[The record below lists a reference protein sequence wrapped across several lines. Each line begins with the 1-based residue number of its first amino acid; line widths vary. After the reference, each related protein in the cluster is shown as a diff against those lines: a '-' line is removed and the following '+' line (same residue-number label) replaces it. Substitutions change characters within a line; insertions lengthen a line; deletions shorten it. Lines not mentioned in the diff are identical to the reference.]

1 MSVSNP
7 STFIGHL
14 RRNTEV
20 LFHLGCPSLSP
31 HCTQRSFQ
39 RGNGENLKANA
50 LFPPLSFIKE
60 VSLGWEVAGKVWCLN
75 VQSGGTPSSKLV
87 SVKWE
92 AANYGMSPC

>member
-50 LFPPLSFIKE
+50 LFPPVFYQGGILGLGSGRQGLVLECVEWRNPFQQ
-60 VSLGWEVAGKVWCLN
+60 VSQCEMGSC
-75 VQSGGTPSSKLV
+75 
-87 SVKWE
+87 
-92 AANYGMSPC
+92 